1 MSEPRLTFTL
11 HRIVAVLDRHA
22 DRILRNA
29 MDMTYS
35 QFLFLV
41 HLAEADGTSGATLAD
56 RLGVS
61 RAAVSKRIP
70 WFEQHG
76 YVTTSEDPNHRGIRR
91 VHLTRQGAER
101 LAEAGTLLETAFR
114 IPAEQSMSFD
124 LDELH
129 DHLRELLASLE
140 ASLPNAQR
148 GAPATPRK
156 DD

>member
-22 DRILRNA
+22 DGILRNA

-41 HLAEADGTSGATLAD
+41 HLAEADGASGATLAD

-76 YVTTSEDPNHRGIRR
+76 FVTTSEDPNHGAIRR
-91 VHLTRQGAER
+91 IHLTRQGADR
-101 LAEAGTLLETAFR
+101 LAKASTLLETAFR
-114 IPAEQSMSFD
+114 IPADQSMSFD
-124 LDELH
+124 VNELH
-129 DHLRELLASLE
+129 EHLLELLASLE
-140 ASLPNAQR
+140 ASLPNTQR
-148 GAPATPRK
+148 GSPATPRK